1 VATIKALYGTSNQA
15 ITLTL
20 TSLASAA
27 ARQSTVV
34 SNTTDLFLDALVAIK
49 TKTGTPLSSD
59 KAIYVYAYGSS
70 DGGSTYPD
78 AVTGSDAAYTMISPT
93 NLKLIGIIN
102 APTASTAYEAG
113 PWSVAAAFGGVLP
126 EKWGVVVQN
135 ATGATLSVTGGD
147 HGVWYQGVS
156 GQTV

>member
-1 VATIKALYGTSNQA
+1 MATVKTTYGTNGQT
-15 ITLTL
+15 ITLTG
-20 TSLASAA
+20 TSLGSAA

-34 SNTTDLFLDALVAIK
+34 SNTTDLFIDTLVSVK

-59 KAIYVYAYGSS
+59 KAIYVYAYGSV

-102 APTASTAYEAG
+102 APTASTAYQAG
-113 PWSVAAAFGGVLP
+113 PWSVAAAFGGLLP
-126 EKWGVVVQN
+126 EKWGVVIQN
-135 ATGATLSVTGGD
+135 VTGAALSATAGD
-147 HGVWYQGVS
+147 HVLLYQGVYAS
-156 GQTV
+156 VV